1 MHRRRFENVH
11 LKLQGHRRQQN
22 LNQKTCKKLHRL
34 TGQCIQGSESF
45 LQVTRTYWKIFQFFL
60 KTHFFSHFWPSNEFL
75 VFIKSKPLMSRSF
88 WVYLQPS
95 RCFLWEVVV
104 VWSSDA
110 RNSWKF
116 PILQISQNMTK
127 LAILATLT
135 NFILPTSFFELYHS
149 NFGGSITTII
159 CAYRSFQTSI
169 FFTFGALSHRQNI
182 TGPEDPPNSYRR
194 SNTPTVIGLTGLQSY
209 KDEPTTVTQISPNYI
224 D

>member
-1 MHRRRFENVH
+1 MDCVKIGGRLKFRPQKFSDENF
-11 LKLQGHRRQQN
+11 LIFFLN
-22 LNQKTCKKLHRL
+22 LN
-34 TGQCIQGSESF
+34 
-45 LQVTRTYWKIFQFFL
+45 
-60 KTHFFSHFWPSNEFL
+60 FFSHFWPSNEFL

-182 TGPEDPPNSYRR
+182 TGPEDPP
-194 SNTPTVIGLTGLQSY
+194 PTVIVDQTPQ
-209 KDEPTTVTQISPNYI
+209 Q
-224 D
+224 